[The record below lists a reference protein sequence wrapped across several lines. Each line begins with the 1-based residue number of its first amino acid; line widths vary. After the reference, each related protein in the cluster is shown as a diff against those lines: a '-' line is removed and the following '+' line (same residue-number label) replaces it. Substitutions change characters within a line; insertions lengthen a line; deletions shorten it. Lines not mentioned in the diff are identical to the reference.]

1 MESQLCED
9 TLLQIPMQMAELI
22 VAVPENY
29 DRDLRLN
36 LWYRDFTIFEIP
48 VLVYLLEI
56 NSYVKQ

>member
-1 MESQLCED
+1 
-9 TLLQIPMQMAELI
+9 MQMAELI